1 LRDFIIICYTF
12 LKLNLFSFFYLS
24 FIILYYPLL
33 SFIILIMVLTIEQLI
48 HRIQVLETHIL
59 LLLDR
64 LNTKNLS
71 PFKLFQQH
79 FIPHVRSNLFR
90 IHFYHTGN
98 NNFQPKFSDI
108 IKEISAMWNDTSH
121 DEKLHWARIHTTT
134 NIHS

>member
-1 LRDFIIICYTF
+1 MRDFVIICYTF
-12 LKLNLFSFFYLS
+12 LKLNLFSLFYLS

-33 SFIILIMVLTIEQLI
+33 SFIMVLTIEQLI